1 MKIVFC
7 TKGDRL
13 LPSSRT
19 RAHLVADY
27 LRTQGYEAESYQIQT
42 LPWWEISKNR
52 FSQLRTNWR
61 ILSKVKKD
69 DILYLHKAT
78 DQLDF
83 MFLVLFRCWIL
94 RRGYIFDFDDAIF
107 LPTWNRALK
116 ARLMVRN
123 ATVVITGSHFLKEYA
138 QRYNK
143 NAHVISAPID
153 TTDTYLPRETRTGDS
168 RIRIGWTGTPGH
180 FENMKLLLKP
190 LRRLVAEG
198 DNIVFVQLGG
208 GDKIYELMKSVPGL
222 AVDFTSSLPWDQPK
236 EVVKYMQ
243 QFDIGVMPLQKT
255 EHNRGKDGWKAKEYM
270 GCAVPTVL
278 SDWGENPYIV
288 TNGKDGL
295 LVDTEEDWYQA
306 LKKLVTDE
314 AYRKQIGDAGRKR
327 MSVEFSYHAFMPKL
341 MQFIGESAGSSK
353 I

>member
-7 TKGDRL
+7 TKGDRM

-27 LRTQGYEAESYQIQT
+27 LRTQGYDAQSYQILT
-42 LPWWEISKNR
+42 HPWWELSRKR
-52 FSQLRTNWR
+52 LSQLRTNWR
-61 ILSKVKKD
+61 ILSTVGPKD
-69 DILYLHKAT
+69 LLYLHKAT

-83 MFLVLFRCWIL
+83 MFLVLLHKWIL

-123 ATVVITGSHFLKEYA
+123 ADAVITGSHYLKDYA
-138 QRYNK
+138 RQYNK
-143 NAHVISAPID
+143 NTHVISAPID
-153 TTDTYLPRETRTGDS
+153 IVDTYLPAVKRVDDPRV
-168 RIRIGWTGTPGH
+168 RIGWTGTPGH

-190 LRRLVAEG
+190 FERLVADG
-198 DNIVFVQLGG
+198 DKLVFVQLGG
-208 GDKIYELMKSVPGL
+208 GEKIYELMKSVHGL
-222 AVDFTSSLPWDQPK
+222 ETEFVTTIDWSDQKAVIP
-236 EVVKYMQ
+236 YMQ

-255 EHNRGKDGWKAKEYM
+255 EFNRGKDSWKAKEYM
-270 GCAVPTVL
+270 GCGVATVL

-288 TNGKDGL
+288 TNDKNGL

-306 LKKLVTDE
+306 LKKLITDD
-314 AYRKQIGDAGRKR
+314 AYRRKIGEAGRKR
-327 MSVEFSYHAFMPKL
+327 MSVEFSYDAFMPKIL
-341 MQFIGESAGSSK
+341 AFIDK
-353 I
+353 K